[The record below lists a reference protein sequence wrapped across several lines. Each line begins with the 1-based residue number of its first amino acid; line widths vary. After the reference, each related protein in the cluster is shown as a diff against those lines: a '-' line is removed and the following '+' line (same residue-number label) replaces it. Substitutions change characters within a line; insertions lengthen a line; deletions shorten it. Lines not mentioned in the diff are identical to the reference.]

1 MHKQG
6 QYDISIEHLAK
17 IEGHTDL
24 EVGVKDGTVQYAHLK
39 ISEAKRFFTQG
50 VRGKSC
56 LNVAQLVSR
65 ICGTC
70 SLAHLTCCIE
80 AVENAIGVQ
89 PSEQTMLLRSLTMD
103 GLMIRDHAM
112 HLYVFCLPDIMGAD
126 SILELAD
133 TNKPLIEK
141 AFEVK
146 SSGNELSKLVA
157 GRAVHAPFPAVGGYT
172 RIPDN
177 AAAKKMAHELGH
189 AREHALEFVDLFR
202 QRLPTFT
209 RKTHFI
215 ALKNPG
221 YEFIGGEICSSEGYC
236 IARKNFFD
244 HLDRVV
250 VPYSQSTG
258 FEFEGKEYMVG
269 ALARMNLN
277 KDALHRNT
285 KKDVGPAL
293 SLFPSSNI
301 YMNNLAQAVEIV
313 NCIDHAIGKLEG
325 WDFLPEQ
332 YKTPPVKAGSGIG
345 VIEAPRG
352 TLYYALK
359 TNEAGIVEYINLV
372 IPTAQNHV
380 NIEKDIAKLVQ
391 DNIEKEKDEL
401 SMEVEKLVRAYD
413 PCMSCATHFLKL
425 KIREARASRL
435 RNSYGSMRMK
445 DKAARKKPSNP
456 WTFPIEG
463 RR

>member
-1 MHKQG
+1 MHKEG
-6 QYDISIEHLAK
+6 EFDIDIEHLSK

-24 EVGVKDGTVQYAHLK
+24 EVKVKGGQVQYAHLK

-80 AVENAIGVQ
+80 AVENALGIT
-89 PSEQTMLLRSLTMD
+89 PSQQTRILRNLTMD

-112 HLYVFCLPDIMGAD
+112 HLYVFCLPDIFGAD

-133 TNKPLIEK
+133 RDKALIEK
-141 AFEVK
+141 ALEVK
-146 SSGNELSKLVA
+146 SAGNELGKIVA
-157 GRAVHAPFPAVGGYT
+157 GKSVHAPFPAVGGYT
-172 RIPDN
+172 RVLTN
-177 AAAKKMAHELGH
+177 EQAKQLVHVLHH
-189 AREHALEFVDLFR
+189 AREHALEFVDIFR
-202 QRLPTFT
+202 QNMPVFE

-215 ALKNPG
+215 ALKNDK
-221 YEFIGGEICSSEGYC
+221 YEYIGGEICSSEGYC
-236 IARKNFFD
+236 ISPQNFWE

-250 VPYSQSTG
+250 VPYSTATG
-258 FEFEGKEYMVG
+258 FEFEGREYMVG
-269 ALARMNLN
+269 ALSRMNLN
-277 KDALHRNT
+277 KEALHRET
-285 KKDVGPAL
+285 KKDVGSSL

-301 YMNNLAQAVEIV
+301 FMNNLAQAVEIV
-313 NCIDHAIGKLEG
+313 NSIDHAIENLES
-325 WDFLPEQ
+325 WDFKPEP
-332 YKTPPVKAGSGIG
+332 YKTPAVKAGSGIG

-359 TNEAGIVEYINLV
+359 TDEKGIVDYINLV
-372 IPTAQNHV
+372 IPTAQNHQ
-380 NIEKDIAKLVQ
+380 NIEKDIATLVQ
-391 DNIEKEKDEL
+391 KGVDEGRKPEDI

-425 KIREARASRL
+425 KIKEVKR
-435 RNSYGSMRMK
+435 
-445 DKAARKKPSNP
+445 KAKKPANP
-456 WTFPIEG
+456 WLFAAEG
-463 RR
+463 KR